1 MRGLAV
7 ASFAKID
14 PLLAGAS
21 LSVPAC
27 LCQGGDSVS
36 GHSKWAQIK
45 RAKGAN
51 DVKRGQ
57 LFTKF
62 GREISV
68 SAREGG
74 GDPDGNARLRMA
86 IDRAREANMPMD
98 TIQRAIQRG
107 VGGGDGAAL
116 EEVVYEA
123 YGSGGAALLI
133 EATTDNRNRTVAEI
147 RAALTRGGGSLGES
161 GSVAW
166 NFESRGIIYVQARP
180 KDDPEELALKA
191 IDAGADD
198 FSVDGTEVEV
208 LTDPAQVF
216 DVRRALEAD
225 GAQISSVEVAMVPK
239 TQLELPDD
247 QTTAVLRLVERLE
260 DLDDVTRV
268 YTNIHLSDEVLAQAS
283 AG

>member
-1 MRGLAV
+1 MAL
-7 ASFAKID
+7 FAK
-14 PLLAGAS
+14 LGKAGGRQPVRARVPEPREAS
-21 LSVPAC
+21 DL
-27 LCQGGDSVS
+27 VS

-57 LFTKF
+57 IFTKL

-74 GDPDGNARLRMA
+74 GADPAGNARLRMA
-86 IDRAREANMPMD
+86 VDRAREANMPMD

-107 VGGGDGAAL
+107 VGGGEGAAL

-123 YGSGGAALLI
+123 YGAGGAALLI
-133 EATTDNRNRTVAEI
+133 EATTDNRNRTVAEV

-166 NFESRGIIYVQARP
+166 NFESHGVIYAQPRQG
-180 KDDPEELALKA
+180 DDPEELALKA

-198 FSVDGTEVEV
+198 FSVDGNDVEI
-208 LTDPAQVF
+208 LTDPTQV
-216 DVRRALEAD
+216 DEVRQALEVA
-225 GAQISSVEVAMVPK
+225 GAVISSAEVAMVPK

-247 QTTAVLRLVERLE
+247 QTAAVMRLVERLE

-268 YTNIHLSDEVLAQAS
+268 YTNVHISDEVLAQAA

>member
-1 MRGLAV
+1 
-7 ASFAKID
+7 
-14 PLLAGAS
+14 
-21 LSVPAC
+21 
-27 LCQGGDSVS
+27 VS

-62 GREISV
+62 GREITI

-74 GDPDGNARLRMA
+74 PDPAGNARLRMA

-107 VGGGDGAAL
+107 VGGGEGAAL
-116 EEVVYEA
+116 VEVVYEG
-123 YGSGGAALLI
+123 YGAGGAALLI
-133 EATTDNRNRTVAEI
+133 EATTDNRNRTVADI
-147 RAALTRGGGSLGES
+147 RATLTRGGGTLGES

-166 NFESRGIIYVQARP
+166 NFESRGVIVAQPR
-180 KDDPEELALKA
+180 DNHDPEDLALKA

-198 FSVDGTEVEV
+198 FIVDGQTVEILTE
-208 LTDPAQVF
+208 PAQI
-216 DVRRALEAD
+216 DEVRKALEAA
-225 GAQISSVEVAMVPK
+225 GAVINSAEVAMVPK
-239 TQLELPDD
+239 TQIDLPVD
-247 QTTAVLRLVERLE
+247 QTTAVMRLVERLE
-260 DLDDVTRV
+260 DLDDVSRV
-268 YTNIHLSDEVLAQAS
+268 YTNVHISDEVLAQVT

>member
-1 MRGLAV
+1 MCPCPRVCAKE
-7 ASFAKID
+7 ASC
-14 PLLAGAS
+14 P
-21 LSVPAC
+21 
-27 LCQGGDSVS
+27 VS

-57 LFTKF
+57 IFTKL

-74 GDPDGNARLRMA
+74 GDPAGNARLRMA
-86 IDRAREANMPMD
+86 IDRAKEANMPMD
-98 TIQRAIQRG
+98 TIQRAVQRG
-107 VGGGDGAAL
+107 IGGGEGAAL

-123 YGSGGAALLI
+123 YGAGGAALLI
-133 EATTDNRNRTVAEI
+133 QATTDNRNRTVAEV
-147 RAALTRGGGSLGES
+147 RAALTRGGGQLGES

-166 NFESRGIIYVQARP
+166 NFESRGILLAQP
-180 KDDPEELALKA
+180 KAKEAPEDLALKA

-208 LTDPAQVF
+208 LTDPTQ
-216 DVRRALEAD
+216 LEAVRQALSNA
-225 GAQISSVEVAMVPK
+225 GAIINNAEVAMVPK
-239 TQLELPDD
+239 TQIDLPID

-268 YTNIHLSDEVLAQAS
+268 YTNVHISDEVLAQVS
-283 AG
+283 AL

>member
-1 MRGLAV
+1 M
-7 ASFAKID
+7 
-14 PLLAGAS
+14 
-21 LSVPAC
+21 
-27 LCQGGDSVS
+27 S

-57 LFTKF
+57 LFTKL

-74 GDPDGNARLRMA
+74 ADPDGNPRLRMA

-107 VGGGDGAAL
+107 VGAGEGAAL

-123 YGSGGAALLI
+123 YGAGGAALLI
-133 EATTDNRNRTVAEI
+133 EATTDNRNRTVAEV
-147 RAALTRGGGSLGES
+147 RATLTRGGGSLGES

-166 NFESRGIIYVQARP
+166 NFESRGVILAQPRDGA
-180 KDDPEELALKA
+180 DPEELALKA

-198 FSVDGTEVEV
+198 FSVDGTATVDANV
-208 LTDPAQVF
+208 TDTAKVNGWGPATVRLTGRPTCNLKVQGSAT
-216 DVRRALEAD
+216 
-225 GAQISSVEVAMVPK
+225 ISGCKP
-239 TQLELPDD
+239 Q
-247 QTTAVLRLVERLE
+247 
-260 DLDDVTRV
+260 
-268 YTNIHLSDEVLAQAS
+268 
-283 AG
+283 

>member
-1 MRGLAV
+1 
-7 ASFAKID
+7 
-14 PLLAGAS
+14 
-21 LSVPAC
+21 
-27 LCQGGDSVS
+27 VS

-57 LFTKF
+57 LFTKL

-74 GDPDGNARLRMA
+74 ADPDGNPRLRLA

-107 VGGGDGAAL
+107 VGGGEGAAL

-123 YGSGGAALLI
+123 YGGGGAALLI

-166 NFESRGIIYVQARP
+166 NFESRGIILAQPRGGT
-180 KDDPEELALKA
+180 DPEELALKA

-198 FSVDGTEVEV
+198 FSVDGLDVEI
-208 LTDPAQVF
+208 LTDPPRVEE
-216 DVRRALEAD
+216 VRRGLEAA
-225 GAQISSVEVAMVPK
+225 GAKVISVEVAMVPK
-239 TQLELPDD
+239 TQIDLPVD
-247 QTTAVLRLVERLE
+247 QTTAIMRLVDRLE

-268 YTNIHLSDEVLAQAS
+268 YTNVHISDEALAS
-283 AG
+283 AS

>member
-1 MRGLAV
+1 
-7 ASFAKID
+7 
-14 PLLAGAS
+14 
-21 LSVPAC
+21 
-27 LCQGGDSVS
+27 VS

-57 LFTKF
+57 LFTKL

-74 GDPDGNARLRMA
+74 ADPDGNARLRMA
-86 IDRAREANMPMD
+86 VDRAREANMPMD

-107 VGGGDGAAL
+107 VGGADGASL

-123 YGSGGAALLI
+123 YGAGGAALLI
-133 EATTDNRNRTVAEI
+133 EATTDNRNRTVAEV

-166 NFESRGIIYVQARP
+166 NFESKGVIYLQSGPAE
-180 KDDPEELALKA
+180 DPEDLALKA
-191 IDAGADD
+191 IECGASD
-198 FSVDGTEVEV
+198 FSVDGEELEILTEP
-208 LTDPAQVF
+208 TDV
-216 DVRRALEAD
+216 
-225 GAQISSVEVAMVPK
+225 SSVREALAAQGATVTSAEVAMIPR
-239 TQLELPDD
+239 TQLELPND
-247 QTTAVLRLVERLE
+247 QTAAVMRLVERLE

-268 YTNIHLSDEVLAQAS
+268 YTNIHISDEVLAQAS

>member
-1 MRGLAV
+1 
-7 ASFAKID
+7 
-14 PLLAGAS
+14 
-21 LSVPAC
+21 
-27 LCQGGDSVS
+27 VS

-51 DVKRGQ
+51 DQKRGQ

-68 SAREGG
+68 AAREGG
-74 GDPDGNARLRMA
+74 PNPDGNARLRMA

-107 VGGGDGAAL
+107 VGGGEGAQL
-116 EEVVYEA
+116 EEVVYEG
-123 YGSGGAALLI
+123 YGAGGAALLI
-133 EATTDNRNRTVAEI
+133 QATTDNRNRTVAEV
-147 RAALTRGGGSLGES
+147 RATLTRGGGSLGES

-166 NFESRGIIYVQARP
+166 NFESRGVLVCHPRG
-180 KDDPEELALKA
+180 KEDPEELALKA

-198 FSVDGTEVEV
+198 FSVDGIYVEV
-208 LTDPAQVF
+208 LTDPARV
-216 DVRRALEAD
+216 DEVRRALEGS
-225 GAQISSVEVAMVPK
+225 GAQITSADVAMVPK
-239 TQLELPDD
+239 TQLELPVD

-268 YTNIHLSDEVLAQAS
+268 YTNVHISDEVLAQAAAS
-283 AG
+283 

>member
-1 MRGLAV
+1 M
-7 ASFAKID
+7 
-14 PLLAGAS
+14 
-21 LSVPAC
+21 
-27 LCQGGDSVS
+27 S

-57 LFTKF
+57 LFTKL
-62 GREISV
+62 GREVSV

-74 GDPDGNARLRMA
+74 ADPDGNARLRMA

-107 VGGGDGAAL
+107 VGGGEGAAL

-123 YGSGGAALLI
+123 YGAGGAALLI
-133 EATTDNRNRTVAEI
+133 QATTDNRNRTVAEV
-147 RAALTRGGGSLGES
+147 RATLTRGGGSLGES

-166 NFESRGIIYVQARP
+166 NFESRGVIYAQAR
-180 KDDPEELALKA
+180 DGHDPEELALQA

-198 FSVDGTEVEV
+198 FSVDGSDVEILTEPTQ
-208 LTDPAQVF
+208 LD
-216 DVRRALEAD
+216 DVRKALESA
-225 GAQISSVEVAMVPK
+225 AALVNSAEVAMVPK
-239 TQLELPDD
+239 TQLDLPVD
-247 QTTAVLRLVERLE
+247 QTTAVMRLIERLE

-268 YTNIHLSDEVLAQAS
+268 YTNVHISDEVLAQAAAS
-283 AG
+283 

>member
-1 MRGLAV
+1 
-7 ASFAKID
+7 
-14 PLLAGAS
+14 
-21 LSVPAC
+21 
-27 LCQGGDSVS
+27 VS

-57 LFTKF
+57 TFTKL

-74 GDPDGNARLRMA
+74 GDPAGNARLRMA
-86 IDRAREANMPMD
+86 VDRAKEANMPMD

-107 VGGGDGAAL
+107 TGGGEGAAL

-123 YGSGGAALLI
+123 YGHGGAALLI
-133 EATTDNRNRTVAEI
+133 EATTDNRNRTVAEV
-147 RAALTRGGGSLGES
+147 RAALTRGGGTLGES

-166 NFESRGIIYVQARP
+166 NFESRGVLLAQP
-180 KDDPEELALKA
+180 KDGEDPEELALKA

-198 FSVDGTEVEV
+198 FSVDGIDVEILTEPTQ
-208 LTDPAQVF
+208 LDL
-216 DVRRALEAD
+216 VRQALIDA
-225 GAQISSVEVAMVPK
+225 GVVVASAEVAMVPK
-239 TQLELPDD
+239 TQIDLPVD
-247 QTTAVLRLVERLE
+247 QTTAVMRLVERLE

-268 YTNIHLSDEVLAQAS
+268 YTNVKISDEVLAQVAAS
-283 AG
+283 